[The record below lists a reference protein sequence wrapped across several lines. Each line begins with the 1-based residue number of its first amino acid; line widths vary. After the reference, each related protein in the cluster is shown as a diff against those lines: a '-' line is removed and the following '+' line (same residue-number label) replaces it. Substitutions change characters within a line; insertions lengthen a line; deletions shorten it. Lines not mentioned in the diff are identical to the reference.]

1 MAVFTARAG
10 VLISATVIVE
20 HDTEWLTSNGY
31 PAATN
36 GVSVLKLT
44 YRTAGLDGSQTIAT
58 AAFVDPMTSCATP
71 LVCYIH
77 GTIFL
82 KDQVPSNW
90 QDAAGSSKEGYSF
103 GGTGMACVLPDLLG
117 LGGSPGLHPYLHA
130 TSEAT
135 ASIDAVRAAR
145 EYRLQ
150 QGRPLHEQLFIM
162 GASAGSHACLATAQA
177 MQTQYPDEF
186 HMSAAGGISGPY
198 APYPVLK
205 DQLLSTAPFGAGA
218 SVLYVLFSYD
228 SAYPGLFSSTSDFL
242 VEPFASDIPPLYDG
256 QHDGDTINA
265 RLPPVIGA
273 VIPQTLRNSIA
284 NNPNAPLNLAFKENN
299 VFNWTP
305 LFPVK
310 LCYCGN
316 DEIVS
321 PINTSIAKNTFVA
334 NGADQV
340 STVEVSGSASHT
352 DCGELA
358 RPVIVDWFR
367 SLKVACDGT
376 YPPPIT
382 DAISFTIAPDPVTDG
397 TTTLDLHSLPDAGQ
411 GAHIVITNTT
421 GAIVFSG
428 ISGPNDAGDVIVY
441 TSGWAAGIYLVAIK
455 LNGANYSGKFLVM
468 Y

>member
-1 MAVFTARAG
+1 MAGTTARAG
-10 VLISATVIVE
+10 VLISATAIVE
-20 HDTEWLTSNGY
+20 HDTQWLTSNGY
-31 PAATN
+31 PEATN

-44 YRTAGLDGSQTIAT
+44 YRTSAVDGSQTIAT
-58 AAFVDPMTSCATP
+58 AAFVDPITSCATP

-82 KDQVPSNW
+82 KDQVPSSW
-90 QDAAGSSKEGYSF
+90 QDGTGSCKEGYSF

-130 TSEAT
+130 ASEAT
-135 ASIDAVRAAR
+135 ACIDAVRAAR
-145 EYRLQ
+145 EYRTDQ
-150 QGRPLHEQLFIM
+150 ARPLHEQLFIM

-177 MQTQYPDEF
+177 MQTQYPEEF
-186 HMSAAGGISGPY
+186 HVSAAGGISGPY

-205 DQLLSTAPFGAGA
+205 DQILSTATFGAGA

-228 SAYPGLFSSTSDFL
+228 SAYPGLFSSTNDFL
-242 VEPFASDIPPLYDG
+242 VEPFATEIPPLYDG
-256 QHDGDTINA
+256 QHDGDVINPL
-265 RLPPVIGA
+265 LPPVIGA

-284 NNPNAPLNLAFKENN
+284 NNPNAPLNLALKENN
-299 VFNWTP
+299 VFNWKP

-321 PINTSIAKNTFVA
+321 PINTTIAKNAFDA
-334 NGADQV
+334 NGSDQV

-352 DCGELA
+352 DCGDLA

-376 YPPPIT
+376 YPLPVT
-382 DAISFTIAPDPVTDG
+382 GKAAFTIAPDPVTDG
-397 TTTLDLHSLPDAGQ
+397 TTTLDLGSLPDSGK
-411 GAHIVITNTT
+411 GVHIIITNSAGTIVFT
-421 GAIVFSG
+421 GA
-428 ISGPNDAGDVIVY
+428 SGPNDPSLFTVY
-441 TSGWAAGIYLVAIK
+441 TSTWAAGTYLVTVQ
-455 LNGANYSGKFLVM
+455 LSGAAYYGKFVVLK
-468 Y
+468 